1 MKPLLLCTD
10 LDRTLIPN
18 GDEAESPDARRLFA
32 QCVASGRVKLAYVS
46 GRNLALIKQA
56 MTEWHLPLP
65 DIAIADVGSTIYRRE
80 QHGWRQ
86 WQAWDDEISGDWAGM
101 SCMELHHL
109 LDDISPLRIQEQNNL
124 NRHKLSYYLPLE
136 TDPAPVLAAVEA
148 RLAHHS
154 IRANLIWSVDAHCH
168 RASLLDVLPA
178 KANKLHAIR
187 FLMQQDGF
195 DAGHTLF
202 AGDSGNDLDVLL
214 SEIPSV
220 LVANGDAETR
230 RAVAQAASSSHQVY
244 VASGGLMGMNGC
256 YSAGILEG
264 LVHYHPDAAAGCD
277 LG

>member
-32 QCVASGRVKLAYVS
+32 QCVASDRVKLAYVS
-46 GRNLALIKQA
+46 GRNLALIDRA
-56 MTEWHLPLP
+56 ITEWDLPLP

-80 QHGWRQ
+80 QHEWRQ
-86 WQAWDDEISGDWAGM
+86 WQAWDEEISGDWAGM
-101 SCMELHHL
+101 SCMEIHRL
-109 LDDISPLRIQEQNNL
+109 LQDISPLRIQEQGNL
-124 NRHKLSYYLPLE
+124 NQHKLSYYLPLD
-136 TDPAPVLAAVEA
+136 TDPAPVLAAIEA
-148 RLAHHS
+148 RLARHS
-154 IRANLIWSVDAHCH
+154 IRANLIWSIDAHCH
-168 RASLLDVLPA
+168 RACLLDILPA
-178 KANKLHAIR
+178 AANKLHAIR

-195 DAGHTLF
+195 DVSDTLF

-230 RAVAQAASSSHQVY
+230 RAVEQAKATNSQVY
-244 VASGGLMGMNGC
+244 LASGGLMGMNGC

-264 LVHYHPDAAAGCD
+264 LVHYHPDAAVTYG
-277 LG
+277 LT